1 MNDLSRLLACA
12 AALGLASNALAALET
27 WTNLDGAK
35 MQAEF
40 QGRKGD
46 YVVFTKDDGTR
57 YVYPYA
63 KLNEADRAR
72 IDVLAAASPAPT
84 DAAPSVAG
92 AASAAAPAPA
102 ARVGSVPAALA
113 GKLVAVQGKT
123 LAPSPRGALDGAR
136 YIAFY
141 HSAHW
146 CPPCR
151 AFTPELVAAYDE
163 IKAAHPEFE
172 LVFVSHDENA
182 AAMKRYMTDYRMTWP
197 ALKFDQI
204 EQSRVTRR
212 PDHESGIP
220 NLVFMDADGK
230 ELSRSFTPGGDY
242 RGPKAVLADIRKH
255 FKM

>member
-1 MNDLSRLLACA
+1 MNDLSRLLACV
-12 AALGLASNALAALET
+12 AALGLASTAPAALET

-46 YVVFTKDDGTR
+46 YVVFKKEDGAR
-57 YVYPYA
+57 YLYPYE
-63 KLNEADRAR
+63 KLNEADRVR
-72 IDVLAAASPAPT
+72 IDAL
-84 DAAPSVAG
+84 
-92 AASAAAPAPA
+92 AASASAPAAAEPSATSESAPAAPP
-102 ARVGSVPAALA
+102 ARVGSVPSALA
-113 GKLVAVQGKT
+113 GKLVTVKGKT
-123 LAPSPRGALDGAR
+123 LAPVPRAGLDGAR

-141 HSAHW
+141 YSAHW

-151 AFTPELVAAYDE
+151 GFTPELVDAYDE

-172 LVFVSHDENA
+172 LVFVSHDEDP
-182 AAMKRYMTDYRMTWP
+182 AAMQGYMTEYRMAWP
-197 ALKFDQI
+197 ALKFDQVKTA
-204 EQSRVTRR
+204 RVARR
-212 PDHESGIP
+212 PDNERGIP

-230 ELSRSFTPGGDY
+230 ELSHSYTPGGDY